1 MAALIVA
8 SAVVIARGFDVGAD
22 RAWGVPA
29 IRLNLLI
36 LALLFAAAFLI
47 PMTSGQAID
56 IMRAW
61 ADEGA
66 RRPAFALAAALLLG
80 EMMRESGLRL
90 GGEAGHG
97 PTTLRIFRGVT
108 VMPTLVL
115 FVGAVS
121 AATDSVLLVRPW
133 ADRWVLGSCL
143 TAVGVGAVMAL
154 LVRTVI
160 GRPPGGAAV
169 AWPFSDSRATFW
181 AAAAA
186 GALAGMLLGL
196 RPELPADRADRRPA
210 ALPGVAAAGRD
221 DRPADPRRA
230 ADPLRD
236 RRQRRLRR
244 ARLLGPDP
252 DAAPRRR
259 RGRDDAVP
267 GRACWARC
275 TT

>member
-1 MAALIVA
+1 M
-8 SAVVIARGFDVGAD
+8 
-22 RAWGVPA
+22 
-29 IRLNLLI
+29 
-36 LALLFAAAFLI
+36 FAAAFLI

-108 VMPTLVL
+108 VVPTLVL

-121 AATDSVLLVRPW
+121 AATDSGLLVRPW
-133 ADRWVLGSCL
+133 ADRWVLGACL

-160 GRPPGGAAV
+160 GRPPGGADGVAV
-169 AWPFSDSRATFW
+169 QR
-181 AAAAA
+181 
-186 GALAGMLLGL
+186 LARNLLGRGRGG
-196 RPELPADRADRRPA
+196 RPRRDAARPPTRAARHRADRP
-210 ALPGVAAAGRD
+210 PVAY
-221 DRPADPRRA
+221 
-230 ADPLRD
+230 LE
-236 RRQRRLRR
+236 
-244 ARLLGPDP
+244 
-252 DAAPRRR
+252 
-259 RGRDDAVP
+259 
-267 GRACWARC
+267 
-275 TT
+275 